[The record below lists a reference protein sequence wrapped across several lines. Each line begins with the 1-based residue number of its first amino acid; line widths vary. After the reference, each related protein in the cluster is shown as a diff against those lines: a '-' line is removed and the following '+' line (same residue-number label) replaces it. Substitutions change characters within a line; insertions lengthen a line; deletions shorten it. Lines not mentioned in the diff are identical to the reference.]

1 MVLVASS
8 YFLLIPIKDAKIK
21 LANSQARVKTHHS
34 GTSSSRIH
42 GGRLGASSGVD
53 DSEVAR
59 SLLGFLKFLDVPFL
73 PDGSDFLCW
82 FKVLRELNFFFRRS
96 LNSDNLS
103 IFIIR
108 Q

>member
-1 MVLVASS
+1 MVAIFV
-8 YFLLIPIKDAKIK
+8 D
-21 LANSQARVKTHHS
+21 THQRCKNKVGKQPGPGENTPFWDVFIEDS
-34 GTSSSRIH
+34 W
-42 GGRLGASSGVD
+42 GRLG

-59 SLLGFLKFLDVPFL
+59 SLLGFLKFLDVPCL

-82 FKVLRELNFFFRRS
+82 FKVLRELNFFFGRS